1 MNLIYSKYSEVHLL
15 NTLVDYIIDELE
27 SINFE
32 VLANLQ
38 CLSFSNMILVLGNTD
53 SKSILNL
60 GEISISFFEKYGSS
74 FGLTK
79 PLNIVDHINYE
90 KGSVENIYYFYSN
103 VSDRGYCGQ
112 NKSDS
117 VIEHEMKSNGIEK
130 YSFYTEDNTS
140 FYDSEKYLLT
150 ANPKIK
156 ITPKFKSSTGYH
168 GLSTNAGR
176 IYVYYL
182 NKISLE
188 LIRYNINDVIQ
199 LQYNIPTNDLR
210 ICNFDDLV
218 YEGEYVM
225 NIIQDYFDFNI
236 DYFKQSFDKKKGHS
250 ELTFQMTQDMNN
262 KSYIKDL
269 ILV

>member
-1 MNLIYSKYSEVHLL
+1 MDLIYSKYSDIHLL
-15 NTLVDYIIDELE
+15 NTLIDYIIDELE
-27 SINFE
+27 LINFD
-32 VLANLQ
+32 VLADLQ

-53 SKSILNL
+53 SQSILNL
-60 GEISISFFEKYGSS
+60 GETSVSFFEKYGKS
-74 FGLTK
+74 FGLTN

-90 KGSVENIYYFYSN
+90 KGSVENIYYFYTN

-112 NKSDS
+112 NKSDFI
-117 VIEHEMKSNGIEK
+117 IEHEMKLNGIEK
-130 YSFYTEDNTS
+130 YSFYTKNNTS
-140 FYDSEKYLLT
+140 FYNSEKYILT
-150 ANPKIK
+150 TNPKIK
-156 ITPKFKSSTGYH
+156 INPKFKSSTGYH

-182 NKISLE
+182 NKIALE

-199 LQYNIPTNDLR
+199 LQYNIPTNDLI
-210 ICNFDDLV
+210 ICNSDDLV

-236 DYFKQSFDKKKGHS
+236 NYFKQSFDKNKGHS

-262 KSYIKDL
+262 KTYIKDL